1 MAVTVSGAPTA
12 GGKNARISLD
22 AVDGN
27 ATSVSVPAWVRRVT
41 LTFVDS
47 GSSAA
52 AGKVHRGTQTDG
64 ATMSTHAF
72 PVGAGAAYELTLA
85 PSRTRISGG
94 ATIHLSG
101 SASGYAHLDM
111 EL

>member
-1 MAVTVSGAPTA
+1 MAVTVSGAPTS
-12 GGKNARISLD
+12 GGKNARVALD
-22 AVDGN
+22 SVAGN

-41 LTFVDS
+41 ITFTDS
-47 GSSAA
+47 GGTAA
-52 AGKVHRGTQTDG
+52 AGKLHRGTQTDG

-72 PVGAGAAYELTLA
+72 PVGSGAAYELTLA
-85 PSRTRISGG
+85 PSRARISGG

-101 SASGYAHLDM
+101 SASGYAHIDM